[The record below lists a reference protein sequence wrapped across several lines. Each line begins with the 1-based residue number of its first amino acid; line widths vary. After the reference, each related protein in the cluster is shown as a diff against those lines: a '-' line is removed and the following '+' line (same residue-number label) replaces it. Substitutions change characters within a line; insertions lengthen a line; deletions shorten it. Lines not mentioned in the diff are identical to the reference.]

1 MRRTDYIG
9 ASLFFYGG
17 SICKMCKI
25 DEVDKRLIELLQDNA
40 RTPLKLLASKVFLSA
55 PAVSSRIEKLEKN
68 GIINGYNI
76 CVDNQKL
83 GYHITA
89 FVSLELPAS
98 RKDEF
103 YEFIRTCS
111 NVLECN
117 CVTGSYSMLLK
128 VAFHST
134 QELDGFVDELQYYGN
149 TSTQIVFSTP
159 VPHREIRL
167 T

>member
-1 MRRTDYIG
+1 
-9 ASLFFYGG
+9 
-17 SICKMCKI
+17 MCKI
-25 DEVDKRLIELLQDNA
+25 DEVDKKLIALLQDNA

-98 RKDEF
+98 SKDEF
-103 YEFIRTCS
+103 YEFIRSCP

-117 CVTGSYSMLLK
+117 CVTGTFSMLLK

-134 QELDGFVDELQYYGN
+134 QELDGFVDELQYFGN

-159 VPHREIRL
+159 VPHREIKL